1 MFSETFTLALA
12 GGFLLTPLYRRHKWF
27 RLLAQSKSSFADHS
41 EHSCLARSLC
51 VIARE
56 DGAAAIPDLVTDHSW
71 RSCFSMAPSFSSLA
85 RCRVVAITCCKL
97 CHLPPQALNSPHY
110 ALVSCPVFQRLNCP
124 SKRHRSFCSVAKA
137 LVMCPT
143 V

>member
-27 RLLAQSKSSFADHS
+27 GLLAQSKSKFADYS

-97 CHLPPQALNSPHY
+97 CHLPSQALNSPPPHS

-124 SKRHRSFCSVAKA
+124 SKRHRSFCSVA
-137 LVMCPT
+137 
-143 V
+143 